1 MFGKLFEA
9 IFGSKHTRDVQ
20 RLTPVVEEIN
30 RLGPSIQPL
39 TDEQLRAKTEEF
51 RGRIAEKVGTIRD
64 SVRDLHGRLTTI
76 AGAVEDAV
84 EDAVEGVVAGA
95 VAGAVAG
102 EGEIDFYEIRKQI
115 EALEKEEFEKT
126 REVLREILPEAF
138 AVVRETCRRL
148 VGKSWK
154 VVGRDVVWDMV
165 PFDVQLMGGIVL
177 HEGKIAEM
185 ATGEGKT
192 LVATMPLYLNAL
204 VGKGVHLV
212 TVNDYLARRDCEW
225 MGEIFKFLGLTVDFI
240 TNDMEPESRRRAY
253 WADITYGT
261 NNEFGFDYL
270 RDNMSISPETVVQ
283 RRHYFAIIDE
293 VDSVL
298 IDEART
304 PLIISGPVGESS
316 NKYGEMKPK
325 VEQLVKNQTA
335 LANGLIAE
343 AEKLLAEGQEY
354 EAGIKLLQVQRGS
367 PVNKRLVKL
376 KHEPGTQK
384 LIRRVEADY
393 MRDRRMPE
401 IEAAL
406 FFAIDEKAHT
416 IDLTDKGRESLSPGH
431 PAMFVVPDLA
441 MELSKVD
448 EDETLPESETA
459 LRKDAIQN
467 EYIEKS
473 ERLHNI
479 SQLLRAYSLFEKDVD
494 YVVTEDHKVM
504 IVDEFTGRLMPGRRY
519 SDGLHQAL
527 EAKEGVMIERETQTL
542 ATITLQNFFRL
553 YRKLAGMTGTAETE
567 EGEFW
572 EIYKLD
578 VVVIPTN
585 EPIRREDFDDVVYR
599 TKREKYN
606 AIIDEIAEIHGQ
618 GLPVLVGTISVEV
631 SETLSRMLKRRGI
644 RHSVLNAKYH
654 KQEADIVSMAGEPGM
669 VTIATNM
676 AGRGTDIKL
685 GRGVIHFP
693 EEGVA
698 EMVARAASLQSRG
711 RIVFIHEMPAENA
724 AEVSRQLAEKGIRV
738 RTPASIPEK
747 QALLAGETAADGAVV
762 TIPRDMAGPA
772 DSRMVREGVE
782 HIKARDYGDGG
793 LQILGT
799 ERHDA
804 RRIDRQLRGRSGR
817 QGDPGATRFY
827 LSLEDELMRLFGS
840 ERIAGVMD
848 RLGVE
853 EGEVITHPMITRSI
867 GRAQKRVEMRNF
879 DIRKHLLEYDD
890 VMNKQ
895 REVIYKRRNRA
906 LEGENLQVDI
916 IEMIEDTAAQI
927 VDDHAEE
934 SEDAGWD
941 LGALRESLVKAIL
954 LTLPE
959 PDASLAGLKPEEM
972 VSAVTSA
979 AVRAYRRKREMVG
992 SEMIAQLE
1000 RFATLKTIDERWKE
1014 HLYEMDLLKEGIGL
1028 RAYGQKDPLIE
1039 YKHEGFRMFAEML
1052 GQINRE
1058 IVETVFKAQIRVEQ
1072 PMLEYTTRRR
1082 PAEMAMVHQES
1093 TGMGF
1098 AGIPQAGAGEESP
1111 QGLPRGVPPGRTR
1124 PVHVEKAPGRNDP
1137 CPCGSGKKYKHCHGA

>member
-9 IFGSKHTRDVQ
+9 IFGSKHTRDIQ
-20 RLTPVVEEIN
+20 RLTPIVETIN
-30 RLGPSIQPL
+30 RLGPPL
-39 TDEQLRAKTEEF
+39 RQLSDEQLRAKTDEF
-51 RGRIAEKVGTIRD
+51 RAAIAGKVGSIRD
-64 SVRDLHGRLTTI
+64 SIRDLHGRLT
-76 AGAVEDAV
+76 AVRGE
-84 EDAVEGVVAGA
+84 
-95 VAGAVAG
+95 G

-126 REVLREILPEAF
+126 QEVLAEILPEAF

-165 PFDVQLMGGIVL
+165 PFDVQLLGGIVL

-185 ATGEGKT
+185 GTGEGKT

-204 VGKGVHLV
+204 VGKGAHLV

-225 MGEIFKFLGLTVDFI
+225 MGEIFKFLGLTVDYI

-253 WADITYGT
+253 RADITYGT

-283 RRHYFAIIDE
+283 RGHYFAIIDE

-304 PLIISGPVGESS
+304 PLIISGPVGEST
-316 NKYGEMKPK
+316 NKYAEMKPR
-325 VEQLVKNQTA
+325 VEQLVKSQTV
-335 LANGLIAE
+335 LANGLLAE
-343 AEKLLAEGQEY
+343 AERLLAEGKEY
-354 EAGIKLLQVQRGS
+354 EAGIKLLQAQRGA

-401 IEAAL
+401 IDAEL
-406 FFAIDEKAHT
+406 YFAIDEKAHT
-416 IDLTDKGRESLSPGH
+416 IDLTDKGRESLSPGN

-441 MELSKVD
+441 TELSKID
-448 EDETLPESETA
+448 EDGTLSESEKA
-459 LRKDAIQN
+459 LRKDAVQN

-494 YVVTEDHKVM
+494 YVVSEDQKVM

-527 EAKEGVMIERETQTL
+527 EAKEGVTIERETQTL

-567 EGEFW
+567 AGEFW

-585 EPIRREDFDDVVYR
+585 EPIRRKDFDDVVYR

-654 KQEADIVSMAGEPGM
+654 KQEAEIVSMAGEPGM

-685 GRGVIHFP
+685 GRGVIVFP
-693 EEGVA
+693 EEGIA
-698 EMVARAASLQSRG
+698 EMVQKAATLQSRG
-711 RIVFIHEMPAENA
+711 RTVFIHELPAENA
-724 AEVSRQLAEKGIRV
+724 ADVSKKLAERGIRV
-738 RTPASIPEK
+738 RTPESAAEK
-747 QALLAGETAADGAVV
+747 QALLGGETAADGAVV
-762 TIPRDMAGPA
+762 VIPRELAAPA
-772 DSRMVREGVE
+772 DSRTVREGVE
-782 HIKARDYGDGG
+782 HIKARDFGDGG

-906 LEGENLQVDI
+906 LEGENLQEDI

-927 VDDHAEE
+927 VDDRAEE
-934 SEDAGWD
+934 ARDAGWD
-941 LGALRESLVKAIL
+941 LAGLREALVKSML
-954 LTLPE
+954 LTLPQTDSE
-959 PDASLAGLKPEEM
+959 LAGLKPEEM
-972 VSAVTSA
+972 VSTVTAA
-979 AVRAYRRKREMVG
+979 AVKAYKRKREMVG
-992 SEMIAQLE
+992 PEMIAQLE

-1039 YKHEGFRMFAEML
+1039 YKQEGFRMFTDML

-1072 PMLEYTTRRR
+1072 PMLEYAPRRR
-1082 PAEMAMVHQES
+1082 PAEMAMVHAES

-1098 AGIPQAGAGEESP
+1098 AGVPGPGGGGEAP
-1111 QGLPRGVPPGRTR
+1111 QGLPPGVQPGRTR
-1124 PVHVEKAPGRNDP
+1124 PVRVEKAPGRNDP